1 MLIDFAHQGALT
13 KYRIL
18 SNTITP
24 RPIAW
29 ISTISQSGTLNL
41 APFSFFSVVSSNPV
55 VFSLCI
61 GTKSNGEQKD
71 TLRNLLETS
80 KATINLVMVDLLPLL
95 ESSSQELPYERSEAS
110 VFDIGLQAVHP
121 QYPPIAKGVKVAY
134 FCDLLETKSFG
145 GSDISVFLEAKECF
159 IDNVIYREDL
169 RFLPPHLGRVGKYYL
184 QASELIDPKKP

>member
-1 MLIDFAHQGALT
+1 MLLDFATQGALT

-29 ISTISQSGTLNL
+29 ISTISHNATLNL

-55 VFSLCI
+55 IFSLCI

-71 TLRNLLETS
+71 TLRNLLATK
-80 KATINLVMVDLLPLL
+80 KATINLVMVDFLPLL

-110 VFDIGLQAVHP
+110 AFDISLQAMHT
-121 QYPPIAKGVKVAY
+121 QYPPIAQGVKVAY
-134 FCDLLETKSFG
+134 FCDLVETKSFG
-145 GSDISVFLEAKECF
+145 GSDTSVFLEAKGCF
-159 IDNVIYREDL
+159 IDDVIYREDL

-184 QASELIDPKKP
+184 QVSELIDPKKP